1 MFVRVGNGLMPR
13 SARHCNR
20 LRAAPQRA
28 AMRAGPILIYV
39 AGVAVFCVM
48 DALMKALV
56 QTNPVLM
63 ASFWRYIFALPFI
76 ALFWWRDGRPAITA
90 EMLPIHAVRG
100 LFIAAS
106 AALFFL
112 SLKLLPLAE
121 AVTVAF
127 VAPLMIP
134 PLAALMLGE
143 RLAPASL
150 LAGLAGFAGV
160 LVAAAPADWS
170 GLGDRDR
177 LLGIGAALA
186 AAFTYAI
193 QIVILRKRAAADG
206 PSVISLLGAVLPA
219 LYLLPPMLVLTA
231 PAALLPDRI
240 DLWLFAATG
249 LAGAIALQLIARAYA
264 RAEAQLLAPFEYTAL
279 AWAALLGWVFFA
291 EPVALRTWA
300 GAAIIAL
307 ACLWQAR
314 RQPVPTPSSPA
325 A

>member
-1 MFVRVGNGLMPR
+1 MP
-13 SARHCNR
+13 
-20 LRAAPQRA
+20 
-28 AMRAGPILIYV
+28 AGPILVYV
-39 AGVAVFCVM
+39 AGVAVFCVL

-63 ASFWRYIFALPFI
+63 ASFWRYVFALPFI

-90 EMLPIHAVRG
+90 GMLPVHAVRG

-143 RLAPASL
+143 RLGRGSV

-160 LVAAAPADWS
+160 LVAAAPAELS
-170 GLGDRDR
+170 GLGGRDR
-177 LLGIGAALA
+177 LVGIGAALG

-193 QIVILRKRAAADG
+193 QIVMLRGRAAADG

-219 LYLLPPMLVLTA
+219 LYLLPLMLATGA
-231 PAALLPDRI
+231 PEALLPRRT
-240 DLWLFAATG
+240 DLLLFAATG
-249 LAGAIALQLIARAYA
+249 LAGAVALQLIARAYA
-264 RAEAQLLAPFEYTAL
+264 RAEAQLLAPFEYSAL
-279 AWAALLGWVFFA
+279 LWAAILGWLFFA

-314 RQPVPTPSSPA
+314 RQPEPAPAPSSPA

>member
-1 MFVRVGNGLMPR
+1 
-13 SARHCNR
+13 
-20 LRAAPQRA
+20 
-28 AMRAGPILIYV
+28 MRAGPILIYV

-56 QTNPVLM
+56 QTNPVVM

-76 ALFWWRDGRPAITA
+76 ALFWWRDGRPPITA
-90 EMLPIHAVRG
+90 AMLPVHAVRG

-134 PLAALMLGE
+134 PLAALLLGE

-150 LAGLAGFAGV
+150 IAGLVGFAGV
-160 LVAAAPADWS
+160 LVAAAPADSS
-170 GLGDRDR
+170 GLADRDR
-177 LLGIGAALA
+177 LLGVGAALTA
-186 AAFTYAI
+186 ALTYAI
-193 QIVILRKRAAADG
+193 QIVLLRKRAAADG

-219 LYLLPPMLVLTA
+219 LYLLPLMLMTSA
-231 PAALLPDRI
+231 PAALLPAAH
-240 DLWLFAATG
+240 DLGLFAAAG
-249 LAGAIALQLIARAYA
+249 LAGAVALQLIARAYA

-279 AWAALLGWVFFA
+279 VWAALIGWVAFA
-291 EPVALRTWA
+291 EPVAPRTWA

-314 RQPVPTPSSPA
+314 RQPVSAPAPATPA

>member
-1 MFVRVGNGLMPR
+1 
-13 SARHCNR
+13 
-20 LRAAPQRA
+20 
-28 AMRAGPILIYV
+28 MRAGPILLYV
-39 AGVAVFCVM
+39 AGVAVFCAM

-56 QTNPVLM
+56 ATNPVVM

-76 ALFWWRDGRPAITA
+76 ALFWWRDGRPAITRA
-90 EMLPIHAVRG
+90 MLPAHALRG

-106 AALFFL
+106 AGLFFW

-143 RLAPASL
+143 RLAPSSL
-150 LAGLAGFAGV
+150 LAGLLGFVGV
-160 LVAAAPADWS
+160 LVAAAPTGTAGLADA
-170 GLGDRDR
+170 GR
-177 LLGIGAALA
+177 LTGIAAALA
-186 AAFTYAI
+186 AAFTYAV
-193 QIVILRKRAAADG
+193 QIVLLRRRAAADG
-206 PSVISLLGAVLPA
+206 ASVVSLLGAVLPA
-219 LYLLPPMLVLTA
+219 LYLLVPMLLLTA
-231 PAALLPDRI
+231 PDARVPGRA

-249 LAGAIALQLIARAYA
+249 LAGAVALQLIARAYA
-264 RAEAQLLAPFEYTAL
+264 RAEAQVLAPFEYTAL
-279 AWAALLGWVFFA
+279 VWAALMGWLFFA

-314 RQPVPTPSSPA
+314 RQPVPAPASPA